1 MAAWWLQRLKQRLGI
16 GCGGLVQVRKQIL
29 VRNIIIFTE
38 ICPSGIAYV
47 FCGPSLRM
55 GIDFETVLAWLLSA
69 SFVVLS

>member
-1 MAAWWLQRLKQRLGI
+1 M
-16 GCGGLVQVRKQIL
+16 QVRKQIL